1 MSNTSI
7 TIFIF
12 NVVVLFVV
20 NVFFIFAGI
29 FLNSVV
35 IMSLWNSQLRRKLCY
50 FMIFIL
56 ACFDLAVVVVF
67 HLLIILQII
76 SIWVSLDFNNFA
88 LKKPIILSALSAAA
102 YLTMT
107 LERYLALMYP
117 FFHEKFV
124 TKPKLMIAFMTF
136 QLPFGILHMVELN
149 GPNMAFLT
157 YTALFAVVLLTTCIL
172 NFKLFYFAKTK
183 LRQRGVETL
192 RNLHGSTSEQR
203 NVDTRKFKG
212 TLASLRKISTC
223 LLAVLCLLICHVP
236 AIVDVG
242 LQITKQKPREEYK
255 FLMSVWADTILA
267 LNSSLNCLIFFYK
280 NSVLRRHGQMFFKKY
295 FLRKP

>member
-20 NVFFIFAGI
+20 NVFFTFAGI
-29 FLNSVV
+29 ILNSVV

-50 FMIFIL
+50 FTIFIL

-67 HLLIILQII
+67 HPLIILQII
-76 SIWVSLDFNNFA
+76 FIWLSLDFNNP
-88 LKKPIILSALSAAA
+88 LQKPIILSAFSVAV
-102 YLTMT
+102 YSTMT

-124 TKPKLMIAFMTF
+124 TKAKLMIAFMMF
-136 QLPFGILHMVELN
+136 QLPFGILHMAELI
-149 GPNMAFLT
+149 GPNMALFIN
-157 YTALFAVVLLTTCIL
+157 TALFAVVLLTTCIL
-172 NFKLFYFAKTK
+172 NFKLLYFATT

-203 NVDTRKFKG
+203 NVDTRRFKG

-223 LLAVLCLLICHVP
+223 LLAVLCLLICNIP

-242 LQITKQKPREEYK
+242 LQITKQQPREEYK